1 MPNDEEHH
9 PLTPLQ
15 KRRAMTQRKNTFRHK
30 HSRGPSLPGL
40 LTPIPPRSLSFPKAS
55 HSLTPFMCHSLPKE
69 VKLILCDSCQTK
81 IAQTLAQIKASF
93 SLMGLSINSFH
104 YLCQQHELW
113 KEGMRR
119 NGDKG
124 LQCSNIRLKSAK
136 HDVHQIFTAKKLR
149 SPNEKYRDSKMIKIP
164 QEKNEWTIWKK
175 ERKALCTPTTAS

>member
-1 MPNDEEHH
+1 MVRSDQPGAAEGMANDEEHH

-30 HSRGPSLPGL
+30 HSRGPSLPSL

-81 IAQTLAQIKASF
+81 IAQTLAQIKASL
-93 SLMGLSINSFH
+93 SLRGLSINSFH
-104 YLCQQHELW
+104 YLCQKHELW

-124 LQCSNIRLKSAK
+124 LQVRGKVEYVWYI
-136 HDVHQIFTAKKLR
+136 HIQIQFQCL
-149 SPNEKYRDSKMIKIP
+149 
-164 QEKNEWTIWKK
+164 
-175 ERKALCTPTTAS
+175 